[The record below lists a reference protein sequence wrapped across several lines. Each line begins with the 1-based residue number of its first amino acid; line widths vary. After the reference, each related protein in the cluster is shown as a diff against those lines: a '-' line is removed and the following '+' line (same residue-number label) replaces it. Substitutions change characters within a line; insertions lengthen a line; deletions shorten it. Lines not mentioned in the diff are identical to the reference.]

1 MNTLKEVVPVRL
13 SELGEFDLIS
23 TLAARVSD
31 HDPRVVLGIGD
42 DAAAVRSDSSRLLL
56 ATSDALVEGIH
67 FTRQTTNAFRLG
79 WKTLAVSVSDIAA
92 MGGMPAFAL
101 VDLGL
106 PEDTDIEYADEI
118 YSGLQACADEF
129 NARIIGGDT
138 VSSPREIFIALTLLG
153 EVEPGM
159 MVSRQGA
166 KPGDR
171 ILVTGTLGDS
181 AAGLALLTGRNCE
194 IPAADKR
201 FLEDAHMEPIPRLN
215 EGRIIASRNWATSM
229 IDISDGLAGDLT
241 RISHASGVGAVI
253 YADKLPY
260 SDAYRHFVEA
270 CGVDPLALS
279 LHGGEDYQLAFTVPN
294 ALAEQIIAQ
303 ANELDIRLTEVGRIK
318 AEPGISIRYPNGEIK
333 ELLAGG
339 YEHFTGTE
347 KI

>member
-1 MNTLKEVVPVRL
+1 MRL

-23 TLAARVSD
+23 ALAAKVSD

-42 DAAAVRSDSSRLLL
+42 DAAAVRSDASRLLL

-92 MGGMPAFAL
+92 MGGVPTFAL

-106 PEDTDIEYADEI
+106 PGDTDLDYAGEL
-118 YSGLQACADEF
+118 YAGLQACADEF
-129 NARIIGGDT
+129 NVRLVGGDT

-181 AAGLALLTGRNCE
+181 AAGLALLTGQNCE
-194 IPAADKR
+194 ISDADKR
-201 FLEDAHMEPIPRLN
+201 FLEETHMEPMPRLN
-215 EGRIIASRNWATSM
+215 EGRMIASRNWATSM

-241 RISHASGVGAVI
+241 RISHSSGVGAVI

-260 SDAYRHFVEA
+260 SEAYSHFAEA
-270 CGVDPLALS
+270 CRMDPLSLA
-279 LHGGEDYQLAFTVPN
+279 LHGGEDYQLAFTVSD

-303 ANELDIRLTEVGRIK
+303 AAESDVRLTEVGRIK
-318 AEPGISIRYPNGEIK
+318 ADPGIVLRYPDGEAR
-333 ELLAGG
+333 ELQTGG
-339 YEHFTGTE
+339 YEHFTGVE
-347 KI
+347 KV